1 MLVTL
6 GLLGVTVVA
15 LATVEMEWWLKLGI
29 ALGVQGVRV
38 GWLLWMARR
47 DGVGMTDAD
56 EQVW

>member
-1 MLVTL
+1 MLLTL

-15 LATVEMEWWLKLGI
+15 LATVEMAWWAKLAI
-29 ALGVQGVRV
+29 VVVVQGVRV

-47 DGVGMTDAD
+47 EGAGMSEAD